1 MNKQKMRDFLGALI
15 ALQEMLDKMSRTGFS
30 WEKVQD
36 VKDLLRSIIIDLERA
51 VDG

>member
-1 MNKQKMRDFLGALI
+1 MNKQEMRNLLGALI
-15 ALQEMLDKMSRTGFS
+15 ALKEMLNKMSRTGFS

-51 VDG
+51 IDN

>member
-1 MNKQKMRDFLGALI
+1 MNKQEMRDFLGALI
-15 ALQEMLDKMSRTGFS
+15 ALQEMLNKMSMTGFS